1 MKNKLE
7 QRRQEVIAR
16 ILRGYGSID
25 RVDTLCLGV
34 RFKVAPE
41 VITQDVANVSE
52 ALKREVVAQGQDT
65 GVAGRL
71 RVTSRFSSIFDPTS
85 TA

>member
-52 ALKREVVAQGQDT
+52 ALKREVVAQERAAQLAQERT
-65 GVAGRL
+65 AELALVQKIL
-71 RVTSRFSSIFDPTS
+71 RSGE
-85 TA
+85 A